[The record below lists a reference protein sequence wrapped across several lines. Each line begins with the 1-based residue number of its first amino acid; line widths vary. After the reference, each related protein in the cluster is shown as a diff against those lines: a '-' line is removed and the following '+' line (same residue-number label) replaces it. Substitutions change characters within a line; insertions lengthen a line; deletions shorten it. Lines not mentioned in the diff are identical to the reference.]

1 VDQLEAT
8 GQLPA
13 VGPSKRFPPA
23 FPARRS
29 GGGGRRGRRR
39 AVVRAVVIAAV
50 VVGVVVALWAV
61 DTNTYSGKV
70 SRNVTLGEQS
80 IAGMRPEELAA
91 VVADLAGKY
100 REAEVVVDADR
111 GGFRAT
117 APELGLSV
125 VEDRTVA
132 DALRLGR
139 TGSVP
144 SQVWGWLRSFLV
156 DRTAPVRISVD
167 ERAMSRIVAE
177 RDPQRTDPV
186 EPTVTVKDDKVVA
199 KEGEPGRGISPP
211 SVLAA
216 LEKAGPRG
224 LPLRISVQR
233 DTLPPRF
240 GLEVARSLAARA
252 EQLAS
257 AGLPVTAGPMEGTLP
272 ASVVRSWF
280 RTEATEQEL
289 KLTVDASSAPDA
301 LAELFPKPVV
311 APVNAGFTVSG
322 GRVSITPSK
331 AGSGCCGPGAV
342 DAIQAALLN
351 RASPDEAV
359 TLPLR
364 SVAPSRDEDAARKLG
379 IVEPIGTFT
388 TNHAAG
394 EPRVQNI
401 HRIADMIQGA
411 VIAPGATF
419 SVNDYVGRRTTANGF
434 VAAPVIDHEYKF
446 TDDVGGGISQFAT
459 TIFNAA
465 FFAGLDIPSYYM
477 HGIYISR
484 YPYGR
489 ESTISFPSPDV
500 KIRNNTPYGVLIWP
514 TYTGTSITVTMYST
528 KYVSGEQTGQTTEK
542 KGVCTA
548 VTTERTR
555 TYVDGRKTVD
565 RFSGLYSPE
574 EGVKC
579 E

>member
-1 VDQLEAT
+1 VEQLEAT
-8 GQLPA
+8 GRQPA
-13 VGPSKRFPPA
+13 VSPPKRFLPGKS
-23 FPARRS
+23 ARR
-29 GGGGRRGRRR
+29 GGGGRRRL
-39 AVVRAVVIAAV
+39 VVRAVVVAV
-50 VVGVVVALWAV
+50 VAAGVVAVLWAV
-61 DTNTYSGKV
+61 DTNTASGKV
-70 SRNVTLGEQS
+70 LRNVTLGEQS
-80 IAGMRPEELAA
+80 IAGMRPEEVQA
-91 VVADLAGKY
+91 VVTELAGSY
-100 REAEVVVDADR
+100 RGAEVVVVADG

-117 APELGLSV
+117 GPELGLSV

-132 DALRLGR
+132 DAMQVGR
-139 TGSVP
+139 TGGVP
-144 SQVWGWLRSFLV
+144 GRIWGWLWGFV
-156 DRTAPVRISVD
+156 ADRVAPVRISVD
-167 ERAMSRIVAE
+167 ERAMRRIVAE
-177 RDPQRTDPV
+177 RDPQRTAPV
-186 EPTVTVKDDKVVA
+186 EPAVTVKDDKVVA
-199 KEGEPGRGISPP
+199 EEGEPGRGISPP

-216 LEKAGPRG
+216 LEKAGPKG
-224 LPLRISVQR
+224 LPLRISVDR

-240 GLEVARSLAARA
+240 GLEAATQLAERAERLAA
-252 EQLAS
+252 
-257 AGLPVTAGPMEGTLP
+257 AGLPVTAGPMEGTVP

-280 RTEATEQEL
+280 KTEATEDEL
-289 KLTVDASSAPDA
+289 KLAVDAAGAPDA
-301 LAELFPKPVV
+301 LAEVFPKPVV
-311 APVNAGFTVSG
+311 PPVNAGFSVSG
-322 GRVSITPSK
+322 GRVSITPAK

-342 DAIQAALLN
+342 EAIQSALLT
-351 RASPDEAV
+351 RSSPEEAV
-359 TLPLR
+359 TLPLK
-364 SVAPSRDEDAARKLG
+364 SVAPSRDEEAARKLG

-401 HRIADMIQGA
+401 HRIADMVQGA

-434 VAAPVIDHEYKF
+434 VAAPIIDENYKF
-446 TDDVGGGISQFAT
+446 TEDVGGGISQFAT

-489 ESTISFPSPDV
+489 ESTISFPAPDV
-500 KIRNNTPYGVLIWP
+500 KIRNNTPHGVLIWP

-528 KYVSGEQTGQTTEK
+528 KFVSGEQTNQTTEK

-555 TYVDGRKTVD
+555 TYVDGRRTVD

-579 E
+579 D